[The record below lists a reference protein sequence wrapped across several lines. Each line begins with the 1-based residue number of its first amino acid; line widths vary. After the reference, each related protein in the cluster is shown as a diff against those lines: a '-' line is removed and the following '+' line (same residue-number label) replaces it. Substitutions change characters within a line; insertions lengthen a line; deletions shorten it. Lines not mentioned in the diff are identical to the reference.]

1 MKLLLQLLKAE
12 HLNFISQML
21 EKSLSDGCLLRKMS
35 DSTAL
40 RTKPRGINMR
50 HQIICDDTNSTS
62 FPNYVSITSKA
73 DIVLGST
80 EQPSLVPVNTTGL
93 KNTSTAKCQMAT
105 IKRNVMAPK
114 HWASDSS

>member
-50 HQIICDDTNSTS
+50 HQIDPFLLFCSIQCFQSYLCW
-62 FPNYVSITSKA
+62 FPPLCSVFLLPAEPSP
-73 DIVLGST
+73 T
-80 EQPSLVPVNTTGL
+80 EGNKQL
-93 KNTSTAKCQMAT
+93 KQN
-105 IKRNVMAPK
+105 I
-114 HWASDSS
+114 